1 MVCVE
6 KYAVEN
12 RKSFSAPA
20 FLTTFFLCKYLRYSQ
35 GLIIVSVAV
44 NRFLNTPPCITQ
56 LVANFVLPC
65 VFFLPSLQFFCPSLF
80 IPFLTSCFFPLV
92 LSVFSCDHP
101 FGVVTLGCCW
111 PATVAALHSSS
122 TQPCAISGFDL
133 MWDL

>member
-44 NRFLNTPPCITQ
+44 Q
-56 LVANFVLPC
+56 LFPKYSSVYYTACCQLCPSC

-92 LSVFSCDHP
+92 PSVFSCDHP